1 MAWHPAFAA
10 LQKLDCK
17 VTRVMLVSSYLS
29 CKTHVSPDKKIIGKW
44 PVRIGQISVQRRCLL
59 LLGGFF
65 FDSIAV
71 MLMLA
76 SKL

>member
-1 MAWHPAFAA
+1 MAC
-10 LQKLDCK
+10 QN
-17 VTRVMLVSSYLS
+17 RVNFCTKPL
-29 CKTHVSPDKKIIGKW
+29 PIIAW
-44 PVRIGQISVQRRCLL
+44 NF
-59 LLGGFF
+59 FF

>member
-1 MAWHPAFAA
+1 MAC
-10 LQKLDCK
+10 QN
-17 VTRVMLVSSYLS
+17 RVNFCTKPL
-29 CKTHVSPDKKIIGKW
+29 PIIAW
-44 PVRIGQISVQRRCLL
+44 N
-59 LLGGFF
+59 FF